1 MPEDI
6 FEKEDAVETT
16 TEETKPEKENVEGEK
31 SGLAINI
38 FCFNKWK
45 KYQELSIFDFSSLQ
59 GTVTS
64 ALIVAVIALA
74 VRCAKLSKRK

>member
-16 TEETKPEKENVEGEK
+16 TEETKPEKENVEGER

-45 KYQELSIFDFSSLQ
+45 KYQELSIFDFSSAE
-59 GTVTS
+59 VKIIS
-64 ALIVAVIALA
+64 
-74 VRCAKLSKRK
+74 

>member
-6 FEKEDAVETT
+6 FEKEEAVETT

-38 FCFNKWK
+38 RSFQ
-45 KYQELSIFDFSSLQ
+45 YLIFQ
-59 GTVTS
+59 
-64 ALIVAVIALA
+64 AC
-74 VRCAKLSKRK
+74 REQ